1 MIIGNQRCIGEV
13 LSKVDCHLAQWV
25 NNQEKVPVVTVVNH
39 TATALSTD
47 VAAYFEKRHDNVV
60 RDIENLRSSLPSDRL
75 LDFEETV
82 VTRINPS
89 GGLPIKSKAYRM
101 TRDGFVLLVMG
112 WTGEKALQFKLAW
125 LDAFNRMEA
134 QLKGT
139 LPPTLTPAQQRGIQV
154 AIAQRAGKNQLL
166 YHALYRELKNHFNVA
181 SYKQIPFDGYE
192 TAIAIINDADLGK
205 VTEVAQTSAISSS
218 SVQSDAIFNVLAT
231 QWDNMAKV
239 MQNSAEVLRY
249 LGCQKRAE
257 PKPAIAQAKPK
268 LQKHDEPDETSVS
281 KKEESAEDEIQYD
294 LNLQFSTEKRTQHM
308 SMAISPT
315 LADKFK
321 KFAKLQKLSVNEAV
335 NRALE
340 RFLERA

>member
-1 MIIGNQRCIGEV
+1 MKQENF
-13 LSKVDCHLAQWV
+13 A
-25 NNQEKVPVVTVVNH
+25 NQEKVPVVTEVNH
-39 TATALSTD
+39 TATALSID
-47 VAAYFEKRHDNVV
+47 VADYFGKEHRNVM
-60 RDIENLRSSLPSDRL
+60 RDIKNLIEMEPSLDPL
-75 LDFEETV
+75 KFEQIS
-82 VTRINPS
+82 INDSYGRPQ
-89 GGLPIKSKAYRM
+89 PCYRM
-101 TRDGFVLLVMG
+101 NRDGFTLLVMG
-112 WTGEKALQFKLAW
+112 WTGERALRFKLAW
-125 LDAFNRMEA
+125 LEAFNRMEA

-205 VTEVAQTSAISSS
+205 VTEVAQTSAGSSS

-281 KKEESAEDEIQYD
+281 KKEESGEDEIQYG